1 MDSAPVNF
9 LTVDQFCAVTGF
21 SKATVNRLLAA
32 GDLPKL
38 QPGGP
43 RCRLL
48 IPASALAVEKQA
60 APSASAAHPPRLAGR
75 RPQWTLN

>member
-1 MDSAPVNF
+1 
-9 LTVDQFCAVTGF
+9 
-21 SKATVNRLLAA
+21 VNRLLAA

-48 IPASALAVEKQA
+48 IPASALAVEKQT
-60 APSASAAHPPRLAGR
+60 APNASNAKSLRLPGR
-75 RPQWTLN
+75 PPQWIKR